1 MARRICALAALAAL
15 ARAYDWTTPDAG
27 LTPFNCTAFP
37 NPIQVLLPDGQ
48 SPPYNVSEL
57 DLATGR
63 YVQRHLWDARRATPS
78 PFLADVLYAF
88 PAARNGGHYSGS
100 PFTAPSRPRFQP
112 YHGRRLPPATQRRPP
127 PPAFGSRGRRLGRR
141 RFAMFTGGLVDAD
154 DDAFADF
161 DDY

>member
-1 MARRICALAALAAL
+1 MVYYRVCCKSV
-15 ARAYDWTTPDAG
+15 P
-27 LTPFNCTAFP
+27 
-37 NPIQVLLPDGQ
+37 
-48 SPPYNVSEL
+48 
-57 DLATGR
+57 
-63 YVQRHLWDARRATPS
+63 WDARRQTPS

-100 PFTAPSRPRFQP
+100 SPFAPPARPRFQP

-127 PPAFGSRGRRLGRR
+127 PPSFGSRGGGRRLGRR
-141 RFAMFTGGLVDAD
+141 FAMYTGGLVDAD

>member
-1 MARRICALAALAAL
+1 MSPRRRPEPLQELEDHGLLPRLLQERALGRRDPVSHIASTGGDGNKNSTQARR
-15 ARAYDWTTPDAG
+15 
-27 LTPFNCTAFP
+27 
-37 NPIQVLLPDGQ
+37 Q
-48 SPPYNVSEL
+48 
-57 DLATGR
+57 
-63 YVQRHLWDARRATPS
+63 TPS
-78 PFLADVLYAF
+78 PFLSDVLYAF

-100 PFTAPSRPRFQP
+100 SPFAAPSRPRFQP

-127 PPAFGSRGRRLGRR
+127 PPAFGARGRRRGR

>member
-1 MARRICALAALAAL
+1 MSPLRRPEPLQELAHH
-15 ARAYDWTTPDAG
+15 G
-27 LTPFNCTAFP
+27 
-37 NPIQVLLPDGQ
+37 LLPDLLQERALGRRD
-48 SPPYNVSEL
+48 PVSHI
-57 DLATGR
+57 ASTGGDGNKNST
-63 YVQRHLWDARRATPS
+63 QARRQTPS
-78 PFLADVLYAF
+78 PFLSDVLYAF
-88 PAARNGGHYSGS
+88 PAARNGGHFTGS
-100 PFTAPSRPRFQP
+100 PFAAPSRPRFQP

>member
-1 MARRICALAALAAL
+1 MEVDAAIHERAVNLISTQVPTATAAPTVNHSKNLRIMAYYRVCCKSV
-15 ARAYDWTTPDAG
+15 P
-27 LTPFNCTAFP
+27 
-37 NPIQVLLPDGQ
+37 
-48 SPPYNVSEL
+48 
-57 DLATGR
+57 
-63 YVQRHLWDARRATPS
+63 WDARRQTPS

-100 PFTAPSRPRFQP
+100 SPFAAAPRPRFQP

-127 PPAFGSRGRRLGRR
+127 PPSFGSRGGGRRLGR

-154 DDAFADF
+154 DDAFDF

>member
-1 MARRICALAALAAL
+1 MVYYRVCCKSVA
-15 ARAYDWTTPDAG
+15 
-27 LTPFNCTAFP
+27 
-37 NPIQVLLPDGQ
+37 
-48 SPPYNVSEL
+48 
-57 DLATGR
+57 
-63 YVQRHLWDARRATPS
+63 WDARRRTPS

-100 PFTAPSRPRFQP
+100 SPFAAPARPRFQP

-127 PPAFGSRGRRLGRR
+127 PPSFGSRGRRLGRR
-141 RFAMFTGGLVDAD
+141 RFAMFTGGLIDAD